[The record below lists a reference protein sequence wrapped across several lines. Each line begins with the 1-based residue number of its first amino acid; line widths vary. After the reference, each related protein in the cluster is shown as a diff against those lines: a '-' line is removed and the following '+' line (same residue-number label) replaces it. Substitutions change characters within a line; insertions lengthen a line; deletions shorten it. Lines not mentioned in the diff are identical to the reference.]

1 MRDGY
6 SVSASVLVEQ
16 ARRVGE
22 LAAELQAAADAAGS
36 IALTPT
42 AFGDAAGAAVPA
54 LDRLGS
60 DVLDAVVAALNTLTE
75 TGSRLRATAQEY
87 EQRETDAV
95 TSFGALGEPDSS
107 GLSA

>member
-1 MRDGY
+1 M
-6 SVSASVLVEQ
+6 EQ

-22 LAAELQAAADAAGS
+22 LAAELQAAANTAGS
-36 IALTPT
+36 VALTPT

-54 LDRLGS
+54 LDRLGA
-60 DVLDAVVAALNTLTE
+60 DALDAVVAALNALTE

-87 EQRETDAV
+87 ERRETNAV
-95 TSFGALGEPDSS
+95 TSFGAVGEPAEQP